1 MRIPIPRAAAF
12 RALRALF
19 STSRPRTPRPRTSRA
34 NASPSTSHSTV
45 VLLLALA
52 LLGGGVL
59 GCGDDDGGTDPT
71 PGPTGTADIG
81 PAGGT
86 LTSTDGDLE
95 LTVPAGALAS
105 TQTLTIE
112 ALDAGDLPAAFD
124 GLAIE
129 AAYEIGPAGL
139 SFSAPVQLEF
149 HSDQQPRQGDGSIS
163 VGLEAIFTVDDTGAL
178 EKLADTEM
186 VADAVENTFSIEA
199 TTTHLS
205 PFARVA
211 DRATGTSVSA
221 IDVDMI
227 RDTPAT
233 EIADLLSDQFSVTT
247 RLSGDLSGSW
257 ARAPFT
263 LEDET
268 DGGDATVVGAGT
280 YSFQEQDFT
289 GGMASHQMAYTCAG
303 GRAGQPIEVRVR
315 LGFETSFTGSDRLRL
330 RLQTDC
336 PEDDGGGGGDAPV
349 IVATAAGPE
358 LAETFQFSTQS
369 WDDRIGAQ
377 LDYMVVA
384 GSQRT
389 QIHDL
394 SDGSIAWEVAT
405 GDYYG
410 AVPLASPGADGD
422 FSSGF
427 FNYGPAG
434 AFWIEYDSAT
444 GFDHFGQ
451 LVEFQNPVWDAYPY
465 DGDID
470 SGGVSYVVGDFAV
483 RFASYD
489 ENDDLQGEPVQ
500 IFSSS
505 LDGGGGGSIIGA
517 IRTTFQFRRRAPGD
531 VLIVT
536 AGDGTTGK
544 VYLADS
550 ADPGAALTA
559 VADVGSDPRRLR
571 HDGDIAAV
579 SNFGSDDLTV
589 MTWTGN
595 TVTVT
600 EASVA
605 VGDGP
610 VGIDLLRLGT
620 GNVAIAS
627 TGFNDDTYTVT
638 IVDADGNLVDSTTA
652 AVPDGGQAPGHASWT
667 TRGQDVY
674 LLISCNGS
682 NEVIPVAV
690 QF

>member
-1 MRIPIPRAAAF
+1 MRTPIPRADAF
-12 RALRALF
+12 RTRCALF
-19 STSRPRTPRPRTSRA
+19 TSSGTA
-34 NASPSTSHSTV
+34 
-45 VLLLALA
+45 LAFLA
-52 LLGGGVL
+52 LLVLSTVGVI
-59 GCGDDDGGTDPT
+59 GCSDDDGGTSPT
-71 PGPTGTADIG
+71 PGPTSTADIG

-86 LTSTDGDLE
+86 VSSTDGELE

-112 ALDAGDLPAAFD
+112 SIDPGSLPSAFD
-124 GLAIE
+124 GMAIE
-129 AAYEIGPAGL
+129 AAYDIGPAGL
-139 SFSAPVQLEF
+139 TFSTPVQLEF
-149 HSDQQPRQGDGSIS
+149 HSDQQPRQTDGSIT
-163 VGLEAIFTVDDTGAL
+163 VGLEAIFTVDDGGAL

-186 VADAVENTFSIEA
+186 VADAIENTFTIEA

-205 PFARVA
+205 PYVRVA
-211 DRATGTSVSA
+211 DRVTGSPMSA
-221 IDVDMI
+221 IDVEMI

-233 EIADLLSDQFSVTT
+233 EIADLLPNQFSVTI
-247 RLSGDLSGSW
+247 RLRGDLSSSW

-268 DGGDATVVGAGT
+268 DGGDATVVGVGVHA
-280 YSFQEQDFT
+280 FQEQDFS
-289 GGMASHQMAYTCAG
+289 GGVASHQMAYTCAG
-303 GRAGQPIEVRVR
+303 GREGQPIEVGAR
-315 LGFETSFTGSDRLRL
+315 LDFDTSFTGSDRLRL
-330 RLQTDC
+330 RLRTDC
-336 PEDDGGGGGDAPV
+336 PEDNGGGGGDEPV
-349 IVATAAGPE
+349 IVGTAVGPE
-358 LAETFQFSTQS
+358 LARTFQFATQD
-369 WDDRIGAQ
+369 WDDRVGAQ

-389 QIHDL
+389 RIHDL
-394 SDGSIAWEVAT
+394 SDGSIAWEVAV

-410 AVPLASPGADGD
+410 AVPLASPGANGD

-434 AFWIEYDSAT
+434 GFWIEYDSAT

-451 LVEFQNPVWDAYPY
+451 VVEFQNPVWDAYPY

-470 SGGVSYVVGDFAV
+470 SGGLSFVVGNSMV

-489 ENDDLQGEPVQ
+489 ENDDLQGERVQ
-500 IFSSS
+500 IFSFN
-505 LDGGGGGSIIGA
+505 LDGGGGGPIIGA
-517 IRTTFQFRRRAPGD
+517 IRTQFEFRRRVPGD

-544 VYLADS
+544 VYLADT
-550 ADPGAALTA
+550 ANPDAALTS

-589 MTWTGN
+589 MTWTGT

-610 VGIDLLRLGT
+610 VGIDLLRLDN

-638 IVDADGNLVDSTTA
+638 VVDGGGNVVSNTTSP
-652 AVPDGGQAPGHASWT
+652 VPDGGQSPGHASWT

-674 LLISCNGS
+674 LLVSCNGS
-682 NEVIPVAV
+682 DEVIPVAV